1 MHLFSKDF
9 GIAIPLANEEH
20 DLHPFVDVLQE
31 VFDRLGVGTAYLVI
45 DTVSKDRTLE
55 LCRELA
61 EKDKRFVVI
70 WAPENRN
77 VVDAYLRGLREAY
90 NRGHELILE
99 MDAGMSHDPRAI
111 TKFIRV
117 LNEGDECAFGSRFI
131 NGGSMADS
139 QLSRKLLSKIG
150 TICAKIFLGAKMKD
164 MTSGYQGYHRN
175 IVGRFLEYSFR
186 SKAHFYQ
193 VEMRYLLR
201 NTRYLEIPI
210 HYRAP
215 SKRVS
220 KNAIRNALKTL
231 LYYFW
236 KRITLRSIS
245 I

>member
-1 MHLFSKDF
+1 MHLYSRDF
-9 GIAIPLANEEH
+9 GIAIPMANEEPDFH
-20 DLHPFVDVLQE
+20 NFVVVLQN
-31 VFDRLGVGTAYLVI
+31 VFDRLGVGKAYLVI
-45 DTVSKDRTLE
+45 DTASKDLTLE

-61 EKDKRFVVI
+61 EKDKRFVVV

-90 NRGHELILE
+90 NGGHELIIE
-99 MDAGMSHDPRAI
+99 MDAGLSHDPRAI

-131 NGGSMADS
+131 NGGSMTDS
-139 QLSRKLLSKIG
+139 PLTRKLLSKIG
-150 TICAKIFLGAKMKD
+150 TLCTKIFLGAKMKD
-164 MTSGYQGYHRN
+164 MTSGFQGYHRR
-175 IVGRFLEYSFR
+175 IVGRFLEYPFR

-193 VEMRYLLR
+193 AEMRYLLR

-210 HYRAP
+210 HYRTP

-220 KNAIRNALKTL
+220 RNAIRNALGTL